1 MILVFGQTGQVAQEL
16 KQYPD
21 VKTLPRALADLTK
34 PQECAEIIR
43 HYQPTA
49 VINAAAYTAVDL
61 AETDESTARIVNGD
75 APKAMAESCSS
86 LNIPFVHISTDYVFD
101 GTGHEPWRPD
111 DNPAPMNAY
120 GRTKYLGEQGVSAA
134 QGIYAIVRTS
144 WVVSSHGNNFIK
156 TMLRLAQ
163 THSELNVVD
172 DQIGSPTAA
181 KEIASA
187 CVNIATQLAADPSK
201 SGIYHFSS
209 APSISWCVLA
219 NTIFNSIN
227 SATIAHPI
235 TSSEYPT
242 PAQRP
247 LNSRMDCS
255 TTLSAFGIQQ
265 PDWKITLQQI
275 LQELESK

>member
-21 VKTLPRALADLTK
+21 VKTLPRAIADLTK
-34 PQECAEIIR
+34 PQECVEIIR

-75 APKAMAESCSS
+75 APTAMAEICST
-86 LNIPFVHISTDYVFD
+86 LNIPLVHISTDYVFD
-101 GTGHEPWRPD
+101 GSGHEPWRPD
-111 DNPAPMNAY
+111 DKPSPMNAY

-172 DQIGSPTAA
+172 DQMGSPTAA
-181 KEIASA
+181 KDIASA
-187 CVNIATQLAADPSK
+187 CVTIATQLKDDPSK
-201 SGIYHFSS
+201 SGTYHFSA
-209 APSISWCVLA
+209 APSISWCKLA

-235 TSSEYPT
+235 PSSEYPT
-242 PAQRP
+242 PAKRP
-247 LNSRMDCS
+247 YNSRMDCS
-255 TTLSAFGIQQ
+255 STLTVFGIHQ
-265 PDWKITLQQI
+265 PDWNVSVQQI